1 MSVGWAKGI
10 VEEKVRMTLTTHLDP
25 QTNSHNS
32 PTPDPRRW
40 AALGVLAAGL
50 AMIVLDGTI
59 VGVALPAIIT
69 DLHLD
74 LTQAQWVNAIYSVV
88 FAALLLSAGRLGD
101 RWGRKRLFQAGV
113 VIFLAGSLMAG
124 LATSA
129 NPLITARFIQGIGGA
144 LILPTTLS
152 SVNTMFRDRERAAAF
167 GLWGAVMAGMAAIGP
182 LLGGWLTST
191 FSWEWIF
198 WVNIPIGIVIIVAT
212 AYLVPETASGV
223 SEPGADVDGFQL
235 SAIAF
240 GCLVFAVI
248 EGPTLGWWTPK
259 ADLHI
264 FGWTYPATAP
274 ISIVPIVGGIGL
286 IALVLFVLW
295 ERHRAKVGRSALLDL
310 NLFRHT
316 SFSWGNVTAGTV
328 AIGEFSL
335 VFVLPLFL
343 VNAMGMSVLHAGL
356 VLSAMAAGAFV
367 SGAQARRLATRL
379 SPANVVLLG
388 LGLEVAGIVA
398 LALTIHPSISPW
410 WSTAPLMVYGVGLGL
425 ASAQLTSL
433 VLSQVP
439 PAQSGQGSAT
449 QSTVRQLGAAIGSA
463 VAGTLLSIGVASS
476 LDTGTKYDELTRTTG
491 GAILTQLRL
500 EHADP
505 RLITAL
511 TDGFASA
518 TRWAVLGSAAFLL
531 LGLLG
536 AIQVRRAARSEEDPS
551 FVMSEISD
559 S

>member
-1 MSVGWAKGI
+1 MDV
-10 VEEKVRMTLTTHLDP
+10 KVRIPLTT
-25 QTNSHNS
+25 QTTQSNPNN
-32 PTPDPRRW
+32 PETLYPRRW

-59 VGVALPAIIT
+59 VGVALPAIIG

-101 RWGRKRLFQAGV
+101 RWGRKRLFLAGV
-113 VIFLAGSLMAG
+113 VIFLAGSLLAG
-124 LATSA
+124 MATSA

-152 SVNTMFRDRERAAAF
+152 AVNTLFRDRERAAAF
-167 GLWGAVMAGMAAIGP
+167 GIWGAVMAGMAAIGP
-182 LLGGWLTST
+182 LLGGWLTSA

-198 WVNIPIGIVIIVAT
+198 LVNIPIGIGLIIVT
-212 AYLVPETASGV
+212 LYVVPETATGV

-240 GCLVFAVI
+240 GCLVFAII

-259 ADLHI
+259 MDFHV
-264 FGWTYPATAP
+264 FGWTYPKTAP
-274 ISIVPIVGGIGL
+274 ISLVPIVGAVGL
-286 IALVLFVLW
+286 IALVLFILW
-295 ERHRAKVGRSALLDL
+295 ERHRARVGRSALLDL

-343 VNAMGMSVLHAGL
+343 VNAMGMGVLHAGM

-388 LGLEVAGIVA
+388 LGLEVIGIVV
-398 LALTIHPSISPW
+398 LALTIHPSLSPW
-410 WSTAPLMVYGVGLGL
+410 WTMAPLMVYGVGLGL

-439 PAQSGQGSAT
+439 PEQSGQGSAT

-463 VAGTLLSIGVASS
+463 VAGTLLSLGLANS
-476 LDTGTKYDELTRTTG
+476 LSTGTKYDELTRATG
-491 GAILTQLRL
+491 GGILPQLRL

-505 RLITAL
+505 TLISTLTA
-511 TDGFASA
+511 GFADA
-518 TRWAVLGSAAFLL
+518 TRWAVLGSALFLL

-536 AIQVRRAARSEEDPS
+536 AIQVRRAARAEATIEASLSGIPD
-551 FVMSEISD
+551 D
-559 S
+559 